1 MTKQSIEQRIDKVR
15 GSMLGGAIGDALGY
29 QIEFERDIV
38 PRSTTRFTD
47 GIGVI
52 SDDTQMT
59 LFTACGLLWRYIW
72 HIWIGLIRN
81 KKLAKSSTRQ

>member
-47 GIGVI
+47 GIGMI

-59 LFTACGLLWRYIW
+59 LLTACGHLWR
-72 HIWIGLIRN
+72 
-81 KKLAKSSTRQ
+81 STRIQNLGIAQHPSKAIY